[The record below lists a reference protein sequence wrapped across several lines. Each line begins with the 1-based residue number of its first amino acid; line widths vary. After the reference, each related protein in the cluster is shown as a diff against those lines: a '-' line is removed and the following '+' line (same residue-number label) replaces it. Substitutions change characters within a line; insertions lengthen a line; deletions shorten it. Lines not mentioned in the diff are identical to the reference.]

1 MSEHRWY
8 AIQTT
13 AGHENKVRSL
23 IERRIKD
30 DPRSEEE
37 KPIRQALV
45 PTQEVGDQERQ
56 EGDGGAQDLSGL
68 RAREHGLESGDDPR
82 HQRHPGRDQVRRH
95 RATAD
100 AAPARRSEPPPR
112 DRGSSEGRGAAGD
125 HPVPDRPG
133 GGDHRRAVLGVLRDG
148 GRGDPRQREGAGG
161 RVAVRAAHLR
171 GTGLLTVEG
180 ALDGEGDC
188 CNGEAPGAR
197 RAGDPRPAGRH
208 GPGAARREHHGVRQ
222 AVQCQDG
229 PGAGDD
235 HAGRGDDLQGPDL
248 HLHYQDAPG
257 RRAPKEGSRHREGV
271 PHLQPAEGGEGHARA
286 AEKDRR
292 DQAARSERERPGRR
306 YENGGRHGSLDGAGG
321 GGLMRVHGKHYRAA
335 VATLEPRKLY
345 SPREAVEKVKATA
358 YAKFD
363 ESVDI
368 AVRLG
373 VDPKHADQIV
383 RGTVSLPHGTGKK
396 VRVLVIAQG
405 EKAKEAE
412 AAGADFVGIEYV
424 QKIKDGW
431 LDTDVI
437 VATPDVMGQ
446 LGPLGKVLGPRG
458 LMPNPKAGTVTMDVA
473 RAVKELKA
481 GKIEFR
487 VDKSG
492 IVHAPTGKKS
502 FAVEALEE
510 NLRAFMEAIVRARPA
525 AAKGHYIRSI
535 TVSST
540 MGPGVP
546 VDPAVFA

>member
-1 MSEHRWY
+1 MH
-8 AIQTT
+8 
-13 AGHENKVRSL
+13 
-23 IERRIKD
+23 
-30 DPRSEEE
+30 
-37 KPIRQALV
+37 
-45 PTQEVGDQERQ
+45 
-56 EGDGGAQDLSGL
+56 
-68 RAREHGLESGDDPR
+68 
-82 HQRHPGRDQVRRH
+82 
-95 RATAD
+95 
-100 AAPARRSEPPPR
+100 
-112 DRGSSEGRGAAGD
+112 
-125 HPVPDRPG
+125 
-133 GGDHRRAVLGVLRDG
+133 
-148 GRGDPRQREGAGG
+148 
-161 RVAVRAAHLR
+161 
-171 GTGLLTVEG
+171 
-180 ALDGEGDC
+180 
-188 CNGEAPGAR
+188 
-197 RAGDPRPAGRH
+197 
-208 GPGAARREHHGVRQ
+208 
-222 AVQCQDG
+222 
-229 PGAGDD
+229 
-235 HAGRGDDLQGPDL
+235 
-248 HLHYQDAPG
+248 
-257 RRAPKEGSRHREGV
+257 
-271 PHLQPAEGGEGHARA
+271 
-286 AEKDRR
+286 
-292 DQAARSERERPGRR
+292 
-306 YENGGRHGSLDGAGG
+306 
-321 GGLMRVHGKHYRAA
+321 VHGKHYRAA
-335 VATLEPRKLY
+335 VATLEPRKLH

-396 VRVLVIAQG
+396 IRVLVIAQG
-405 EKAKEAE
+405 DKAKEAE

-492 IVHAPTGKKS
+492 IVHAGVGKKS
-502 FAVEALEE
+502 FTVEALEE
-510 NLRAFMEAIVRARPA
+510 NLRTFMEAIVRARPA

-535 TVSST
+535 TVSSS